1 APSTTETTSFSVS
14 VNDGTGA
21 VSSGSISTVTTS
33 VNDAPVI
40 GGASAGQTVNDNATV
55 SPFASVTITDADS
68 PAQTQTVT
76 VTLDSAAKGALSS
89 SGGGSYNSATGVWS
103 YTGTASAAQA
113 AVRALVFTPTAN
125 RVTPG
130 STETTTFMLSVN
142 DGVAAA
148 VTNNTT
154 TVVSTSINN
163 TPVIG
168 GEATNQAVNDTTT
181 VS

>member
-1 APSTTETTSFSVS
+1 MTNNTTTVVS
-14 VNDGTGA
+14 
-21 VSSGSISTVTTS
+21 TS

-76 VTLDSAAKGALSS
+76 ITLDSAAKGALSG
-89 SGGGSYNSATGVWS
+89 GGGSYNAATGVWS
-103 YTGTASAAQA
+103 FTGTASAAQT
-113 AVRALVFTPTAN
+113 AVRAVVFTPTAN

-130 STETTTFMLSVN
+130 STETTTFTLSVN

-154 TVVSTSINN
+154 TVVSTS
-163 TPVIG
+163 
-168 GEATNQAVNDTTT
+168 VNDAPTITNVTTLVQQINDSAT
-181 VS
+181 VKPFSAVTITDPDVQTQTV